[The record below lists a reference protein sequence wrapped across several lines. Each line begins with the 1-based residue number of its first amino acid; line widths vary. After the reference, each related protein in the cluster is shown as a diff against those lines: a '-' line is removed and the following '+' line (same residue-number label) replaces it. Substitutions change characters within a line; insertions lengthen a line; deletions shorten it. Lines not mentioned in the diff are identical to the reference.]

1 MRAQDITVG
10 GVYAYS
16 TEPKDSPHGRP
27 RPVRVVG
34 ITLVDTTD
42 RWGIP
47 TGRKHMVLDIERTP
61 DTEGDVP
68 SRVDPRRLWR
78 TWDEQE
84 PLNAAREARSAR
96 YAAAREAKHRDMLAA
111 RDRLAG
117 MLPADSPARGKIE
130 RLRYDPW
137 HPSMS
142 SSWSVEELLRLVD
155 DAVATL
161 GGSGSER

>member
-16 TEPKDSPHGRP
+16 TELKDSPHGRP

-68 SRVDPRRLWR
+68 SRVEPRRLWR

-96 YAAAREAKHRDMLAA
+96 HLAA

-117 MLPADSPARGKIE
+117 MLPANSPARGKIE
-130 RLRYDPW
+130 RLRYDPR